1 MKLLFTGKVYI
12 LLMLYRPCSLGDLHG
27 VAVSRQLHGSVVAV
41 ISPLPGAV
49 DFLGDAARHSRMG
62 SSDRMSSA
70 GRWVSVDAAPLH
82 VAASLG
88 SSGTAITY
96 VASGGLF
103 GLLALQDRML
113 RLEKASLYER
123 GLLFKSQISTTIV
136 VRASLCATLQL
147 FVLKDV

>member
-1 MKLLFTGKVYI
+1 M
-12 LLMLYRPCSLGDLHG
+12 
-27 VAVSRQLHGSVVAV
+27 
-41 ISPLPGAV
+41 
-49 DFLGDAARHSRMG
+49 
-62 SSDRMSSA
+62 
-70 GRWVSVDAAPLH
+70 SVDAAPLH